1 MCVFSVYSCSVG
13 VCVFAKNQRGGG
25 ESITLRD
32 CDLICILW
40 SCVLVVTVDNWSMP
54 LIPAPCLSTGETIIS
69 WDVCEIHELKGE
81 DLLEALKLMPKWWL
95 PSKEAFWDH
104 ELNLQHSESLAS
116 KMCVFVCSG
125 VVHTHPKIHTMQ
137 CTYIY
142 AGTDTWRG
150 TLRDMGGKKVASRT
164 AVACMVHG
172 GLALSEDCTTLG
184 SDHFLLHLH
193 DYVKQYISKILQDIP
208 DGIPLCAVGHIWA
221 AVESRLL
228 LRPLQWHPCYVN
240 AAVSLKLINELLFLL
255 HCHCK
260 EHFTTK

>member
-1 MCVFSVYSCSVG
+1 MSLHGWNHHFMRCVWNPRIEGRGPIRSFEADAEMMIALKRSFLRSWIKSPTFWVTG
-13 VCVFAKNQRGGG
+13 FQNVCVCMLRGCAYSPKNTHNAMH
-25 ESITLRD
+25 IHICRD
-32 CDLICILW
+32 RH
-40 SCVLVVTVDNWSMP
+40 M
-54 LIPAPCLSTGETIIS
+54 
-69 WDVCEIHELKGE
+69 
-81 DLLEALKLMPKWWL
+81 
-95 PSKEAFWDH
+95 
-104 ELNLQHSESLAS
+104 
-116 KMCVFVCSG
+116 
-125 VVHTHPKIHTMQ
+125 
-137 CTYIY
+137 
-142 AGTDTWRG
+142 